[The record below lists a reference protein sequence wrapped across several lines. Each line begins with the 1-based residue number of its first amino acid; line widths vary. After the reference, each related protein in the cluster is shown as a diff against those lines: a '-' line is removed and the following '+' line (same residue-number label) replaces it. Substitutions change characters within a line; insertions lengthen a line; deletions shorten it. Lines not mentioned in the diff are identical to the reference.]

1 VLFVRI
7 LTIFCFSLSASMH
20 PVHVS
25 ILNFEYS
32 QNLKE
37 ADISVKVFP
46 DDFELAFIHNYNI
59 RLNLGKKDIHPEWEK
74 YISLYIKKMFSLKI
88 NNRIDVPI
96 VFKSYEVNDDG
107 IILHFSA
114 PIHKK
119 VKSFQMGNGLLLDVF
134 ENQTNL
140 VIFSVDGKEKG
151 YSLNFSNYKIN
162 LKL

>member
-1 VLFVRI
+1 VLFTKIITI
-7 LTIFCFSLSASMH
+7 LSFSLITYLH

-32 QNLKE
+32 KKDK
-37 ADISVKVFP
+37 AAVISVKVFP

-74 YISLYIKKMFSLKI
+74 YLSMYFKKMFSLKI
-88 NNRIDVPI
+88 NNKCAIPV
-96 VFKSYEVNDDG
+96 VFKSYEINDDG
-107 IILHFSA
+107 IIIKLEA
-114 PIHKK
+114 PINSK
-119 VKSFQMGNGLLLDVF
+119 VKSLQMDNGLLLDVF

-140 VIFSVDGKEKG
+140 VILSINGKEKG
-151 YSLNFSNYKIN
+151 FSLNFSNYKIN